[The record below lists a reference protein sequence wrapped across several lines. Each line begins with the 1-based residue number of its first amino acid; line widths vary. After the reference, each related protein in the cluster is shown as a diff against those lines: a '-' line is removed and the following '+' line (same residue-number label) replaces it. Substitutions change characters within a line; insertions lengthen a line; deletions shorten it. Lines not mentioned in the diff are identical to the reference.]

1 MGRFDSIEKFLGKE
15 ENFSSQQIEA
25 GLDSMDDIPAQLSDV
40 NPDALANVERL
51 LQTGGESSSGGTG
64 GVAFSSEGSVNGQSV
79 SLSEELMKELQALDG
94 PPPSLDEL
102 DARFSSLRDIMSSL
116 SEGEEEASSEEESPF
131 EMALPQEEVS
141 PPVAEDVTLSV
152 PEGEVDSGLA
162 ELLGQMKVE
171 KGALEPETGG
181 MESLLSSLGITEPQA
196 PESPL
201 PSFEDTGPSP
211 EPSVEMPF
219 EQEMVSEEMPFEM
232 PSLDRTT
239 AEKSFEEMPSLEGF
253 GEIGETGPTP
263 EPYTFPSF
271 DEVLPEASTEEPL
284 LAGFGEGPEP
294 SVELPLETEVAG
306 VSQETSGLG
315 EIGTLDFEAGFPEIS
330 ESEPAAPSRAPS
342 FDFDLERTEP
352 EPPLAPSVSSGGELS
367 SQEIL
372 LDPEKAVKIRE
383 RINKI
388 KRADVRQR
396 VREAIVKGEL
406 SEALLKEL
414 LLKLLLN
421 ESDANLEAFD
431 KRYLQGITVEPR
443 TPPSF
448 QQPMRRV
455 IYTEEAI
462 KAEQLNKQLGK
473 VGGLSLMLLLV
484 SVALSALMWVG
495 VIRPVLAG
503 REYEKG
509 LKAIEQKDYI
519 FAEKKF
525 QRGKEIGGFSV
536 KWHNIYAQ
544 KYTEVKQ
551 WELARQKYEAVL
563 QRKPL
568 DRMTIMNYAEF
579 NKQLYPPRYDEAVSL
594 YTRLYKRFPKD
605 FRVVDALGQTY
616 VEWADRTQDTVDRL
630 ERFKKANDLYE
641 TYLMKRSKDV
651 GAHFRLLDIAI
662 RVTNETL
669 IDGRYQII
677 EKLNKKAINF
687 PILTRLASYYIDKRR
702 LSDAGKVLQKLIPL
716 IKIKIRESDGA
727 YVLDESM
734 NKFSNQKPVY
744 DETLYQ
750 FGRLQTLRLDFVR
763 ALWAL
768 SNAVGLNP
776 SNARAYNL
784 MGEIYYTTDERPE
797 AKRMAISLFETSQRL
812 APSYYKPYVNLG
824 HLYYYND
831 LGFKDEESA
840 LFKALGYYKV
850 AYQLYQMGQV
860 DRLSPDPK
868 LFYNLSWLYYKYG
881 NYEEALQVLSQIY
894 VTDPLN
900 PYYSYAIGNMY
911 QKMGIG
917 DLAEVNYMKAID
929 YFNDIVK
936 RIKYINPDST
946 RHKEVFTQLARAYNN
961 LGVVYFS
968 AAKLNPKMAQEY
980 EAKALL
986 YFYNAKNMANK
997 INLLYPEA
1005 EYNIKVVL
1013 NKGIRGRMAKL
1024 DETLVKQTSLHR
1036 ILEELKNSMI
1046 DEL

>member
-25 GLDSMDDIPAQLSDV
+25 GLDSMDNIPTQLSEV

-51 LQTGGESSSGGTG
+51 IQGSDVPPSSGEKGE
-64 GVAFSSEGSVNGQSV
+64 AFSLENAVSGQSA
-79 SLSEELMKELQALDG
+79 SLPEELLKELQVLDG

-102 DARFSSLRDIMSSL
+102 DARFSSLREIMSSL
-116 SEGEEEASSEEESPF
+116 SEEEKETPGGEELPF
-131 EMALPQEEVS
+131 EMEFSEEKVS
-141 PPVAEDVTLSV
+141 QPLSEDVTLSV
-152 PEGEVDSGLA
+152 PSGEVDSDLA
-162 ELLGQMKVE
+162 DLLGQMTVE
-171 KGALEPETGG
+171 KEQPESEMTG
-181 MESLLSSLGITEPQA
+181 MEGLLSSLGISDSQA
-196 PESPL
+196 SEFSVPSMEKAESPFEPSL
-201 PSFEDTGPSP
+201 EPSFEKEISSEEVPI
-211 EPSVEMPF
+211 EMPF
-219 EQEMVSEEMPFEM
+219 ADKTGGGEE
-232 PSLDRTT
+232 
-239 AEKSFEEMPSLEGF
+239 AFEEMPSLEGF
-253 GEIGETGPTP
+253 GEIGETGPAP

-271 DEVLPEASTEEPL
+271 DEISTQPSMEEPSL
-284 LAGFGEGPEP
+284 VGPGEGQ
-294 SVELPLETEVAG
+294 ELSFEIPFEEETPGAAQETGAFGGADTIGFETE
-306 VSQETSGLG
+306 
-315 EIGTLDFEAGFPEIS
+315 FPEIS
-330 ESEPAAPSRAPS
+330 EGEPSSKPPS
-342 FDFDLERTEP
+342 FDFDLGISEP
-352 EPPLAPSVSSGGELS
+352 EPSLPPSGTVGEFS
-367 SQEIL
+367 SQEML
-372 LDPEKAVKIRE
+372 LDPEKAVKIRD

-388 KRADVRQR
+388 KKTDVRQR
-396 VREAIVKGEL
+396 IREAIVKGGL
-406 SEALLKEL
+406 SEELLKEL

-431 KRYLQGITVEPR
+431 RRYLQGVTVEPR
-443 TPPSF
+443 VTPSF
-448 QQPMRRV
+448 GQPTRRV

-473 VGGLSLMLLLV
+473 VGGLSLLLLLI

-495 VIRPVLAG
+495 VIQPVLAG

-509 LKAIEQKDYI
+509 LKAIEQKDYV

-568 DRMTIMNYAEF
+568 DRKTIINYAEF

-605 FRVVDALGQTY
+605 FAIVDALGQTY
-616 VEWADRTQDTVDRL
+616 VEWADRTQDTFDRL
-630 ERFKKANDLYE
+630 ERFKKANDLYG
-641 TYLMKRSKDV
+641 TYLMKKSKDV

-677 EKLNKKAINF
+677 EKLNKKAVNF
-687 PILTRLASYYIDKRR
+687 PILTRLAGYYIDKRR

-716 IKIKIRESDGA
+716 IKIKIRESDGM

-776 SNARAYNL
+776 SNAKAYNL

-797 AKRMAISLFETSQRL
+797 AKRLAISLFETAQRL
-812 APSYYKPYVNLG
+812 TPSYYKPYVNLG

-860 DRLSPDPK
+860 DKLSPDPK

-881 NYEEALQVLSQIY
+881 NYEEALRVLSQIY

-946 RHKEVFTQLARAYNN
+946 RHREVFTQLARAYNN

-968 AAKLNPKMAQEY
+968 AARYNPKMAQEY

-1013 NKGIRGRMAKL
+1013 NKGIRGRVAKL